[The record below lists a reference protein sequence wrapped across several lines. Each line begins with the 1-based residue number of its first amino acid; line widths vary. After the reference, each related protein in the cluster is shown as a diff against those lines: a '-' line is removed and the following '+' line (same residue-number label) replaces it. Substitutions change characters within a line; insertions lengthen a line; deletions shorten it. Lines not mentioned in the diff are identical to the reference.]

1 MALASVGQAAS
12 AAGGLVLGGAARVLG
27 AVRPSAKP
35 LHPKGRVVRACLYRD
50 GLEPALGVEFLDT
63 KGIDEVLVRESR
75 AIGLP
80 GSVPDIQGLAVR
92 VPKPDGTYGDL
103 LFATT
108 GWGKLT
114 RFTLTTSRTT
124 YGRPMTTLLPYRTE
138 AGPIVLG
145 AKGVGGHSVEL
156 SCAIG
161 DGEWRRVADLV
172 ITEQDAGDP
181 TISFDPVLNQLPG
194 LEQYDAVVKL
204 RAPAYDAARDSR
216 D

>member
-1 MALASVGQAAS
+1 MALDSVGQAAS
-12 AAGGLVLGGAARVLG
+12 AAGGLVLGGAARILG

-35 LHPKGRVVRACLYRD
+35 LHPKGRVVKACLYRD
-50 GLEPALGVEFLDT
+50 GLGPPLGVEFLDS

-80 GSVPDIQGLAVR
+80 GAIPDIQGLAIR
-92 VPKPDGTYGDL
+92 VPKPDGSYGDL

-114 RFTLTTSRTT
+114 RFTLTTSRST

-145 AKGVGGHSVEL
+145 AKAVGGQSVEL

-161 DGEWRRVADLV
+161 DGEWRRFADLV
-172 ITEQDAGDP
+172 ITEQDGGDP

-194 LEQYDAVVKL
+194 LDQYDAVAKL

>member
-50 GLEPALGVEFLDT
+50 GLEPPLGVEFLDT
-63 KGIDEVLVRESR
+63 KSIDEVLVRESR

-80 GSVPDIQGLAVR
+80 GSVPDIQGLAIR

-138 AGPIVLG
+138 AGPVVLG
-145 AKGVGGHSVEL
+145 AKGEGGHSVEL

-161 DGEWRRVADLV
+161 DGEWRRFADLV